1 MDRKD
6 IGSWLQGPKAALE
19 EQGVDFG
26 YPGQRLGLPQNG
38 PGAVVSMGRR
48 SIALTID
55 WFSSIAIAGMVF
67 PNVPHNT
74 KSLLILEI
82 FAVQVVILTSL
93 TGSSFGQRIMNV
105 RIINLSGARLSF
117 PRVLA
122 RTWLLTWVIPALI
135 WDRDGR
141 GLHDKAV
148 ESVAVRSR

>member
-19 EQGVDFG
+19 NQGVDFG
-26 YPGQRLGLPQNG
+26 YPGERLGLPQVG
-38 PGAVVSMGRR
+38 PGAVASMGRR
-48 SIALTID
+48 AVALTID
-55 WFSSIAIAGMVF
+55 WFSSMAIAGMVF
-67 PNVPHNT
+67 PQVSYNT
-74 KSLLILEI
+74 KSLLILEV
-82 FAVQVVILTSL
+82 FAVQVILLTAL

-105 RIINLSGARLSF
+105 RIVNVSGARLSL

-122 RTWLLTWVIPALI
+122 RTWLLSWVVPALI

-148 ESVAVRSR
+148 ESVAVRIR